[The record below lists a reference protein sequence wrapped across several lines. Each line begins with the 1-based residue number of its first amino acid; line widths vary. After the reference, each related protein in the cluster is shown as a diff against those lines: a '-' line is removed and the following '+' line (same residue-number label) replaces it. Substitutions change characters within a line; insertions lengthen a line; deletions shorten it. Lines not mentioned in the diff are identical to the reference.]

1 VNARVLVVDDEEP
14 VHRFLRPALIASG
27 YDVLTA
33 VTGQQALQIASTAA
47 PDTILLD
54 LGLPDFDGKLIIAE
68 VRHFSLTP
76 IIVLSAR
83 DSEEEKIAA
92 FEMGAN
98 DYIQKPFGIGELLAR
113 IRAALRRR
121 ENGGKTLTRFEVG
134 GYVVDLARRGVLGC
148 GVSVHL
154 TPKEFLLLS
163 ILAANSGRIVTN
175 RQILAAVWGPKQR
188 EDKQILRVLVGQL
201 RAKLGEDAANPKFI
215 VTEPGVGYRLR
226 FDD

>member
-1 VNARVLVVDDEEP
+1 VNARILVIDDEEP
-14 VHRFLRPALIASG
+14 FRRFLRPALIASG

-33 VTGQQALQIASTAA
+33 VTGQQALQLASTAA

-54 LGLPDFDGKLIIAE
+54 LGLPDLDGKVIIAE

-92 FEMGAN
+92 FDLGAD
-98 DYIQKPFGIGELLAR
+98 DYVLKPFGIGELLAR
-113 IRAALRRR
+113 IRVALRDR
-121 ENGGKTLTRFEVG
+121 ESGGKTITRFEVG
-134 GYVVDLARRGVLGC
+134 GFVVDLAQRSVRVSGVR
-148 GVSVHL
+148 VHL

-163 ILAANSGRIVTN
+163 ILAANSGRVVTN

-188 EDKQILRVLVGQL
+188 EDMQILRVLVGQL
-201 RAKLGEDAANPKFI
+201 RAKLGDDTANPKFI